1 MMQTV
6 PGHRTDPGAHIWG
19 CTDIAGVKDDSYD
32 GKHHSPDDTVCLLFS
47 LYIW

>member
-19 CTDIAGVKDDSYD
+19 RTDIAGVKDDSYD
-32 GKHHSPDDTVCLLFS
+32 GKHHSPDDMVCLLFS